1 MDVEF
6 SAPVFSH
13 LSDGL
18 RAVIEGQE
26 HWCMVFSGDRIH
38 VAYLEEAELFAG
50 FRTFV
55 KRVVGP
61 DHPLGRLPKIFFRQS
76 VTISFLTLKNNLL
89 SLL

>member
-6 SAPVFSH
+6 SAPVFCH

-26 HWCMVFSGDRIH
+26 QWCMALSDDRIQG
-38 VAYLEEAELFAG
+38 AYLEEVELVAG

-61 DHPLGRLPKIFFRQS
+61 DHPPGGVPKYFFD
-76 VTISFLTLKNNLL
+76 
-89 SLL
+89 SL